1 MRTTPIIYV
10 LDVGQGSCNVID
22 LGRKAPKNGK
32 HPGRVGNRAIVI
44 DCGPATPKVLP
55 QLLAERGIDWIDG
68 LILTHSDQDHVGG
81 LRALVEHCKGRI
93 SQVYYTFD
101 RIDLKDLGVQLD
113 DYVRKQWILNT
124 PIQVTVNGSEEQLYP
139 AVVHTLP
146 TSESE
151 RPRKVYPKSRV
162 KLYALSPSG
171 HGGTQDAKKPGK
183 RNHVSMVC
191 LLRIDDTNLLFPGDS
206 HVDNWKRIIEIRQN
220 RPLAA
225 KAIVVPHHG
234 GIVYNNQ
241 KDLDWLYQK
250 AIKTDFG
257 IISAGTNN
265 QPGHP
270 KPDVLKALYAEK
282 IKVVCTEITPNCS
295 GCSKN
300 KIGKEKHRKL
310 RTLRPSFSSLTNNDK
325 VPCNG
330 TIEFWINNNR
340 IEFAPPTD
348 KAMDDSWTDEQKNR
362 CPLM

>member
-55 QLLAERGIDWIDG
+55 QLLAERGIDWIDC
-68 LILTHSDQDHVGG
+68 LIVTHSDQDHVGG

-113 DYVRKQWILNT
+113 EYVHKKWILNA

-139 AVVHTLP
+139 AAVHTLLR
-146 TSESE
+146 SENE
-151 RPRKVYPKSRV
+151 LPRKVYPKSRV

-171 HGGTQDAKKPGK
+171 HAGTQDAKKRRK

-206 HVDNWKRIIEIRQN
+206 HVDNWKRIIDIRQN

-234 GIVYNNQ
+234 GIVYNNP
-241 KDLDWLYQK
+241 KDLNWLYQS

-257 IISAGTNN
+257 IISAGTDNDDD
-265 QPGHP
+265 HP
-270 KPDVLKALYAEK
+270 NSDVLNALYTEK
-282 IKVVCTEITPNCS
+282 VKVVCTEITPNCS

-300 KIGKEKHRKL
+300 KIGKEKQRKL
-310 RTLRPSFSSLTNNDK
+310 RILRPSFSSLQSNSK
-325 VPCNG
+325 IPCNG
-330 TIEFWINNNR
+330 TIEFWIDNNE
-340 IEFAPPTD
+340 IEFAAPTD
-348 KAMDDSWTDEQKNR
+348 KAMDHAWTVSQEKC

>member
-22 LGRKAPKNGK
+22 LGRKAPKDGK

-55 QLLAERGIDWIDG
+55 QLLAERGIDWIDC

-81 LRALVEHCKGRI
+81 LPALVEHCRGRI
-93 SQVYYTFD
+93 AQVYYTFD
-101 RIDLKDLGVQLD
+101 RIDLMDLGVQLD
-113 DYVRKQWILNT
+113 EYAQKKWILNT
-124 PIQVTVNGSEEQLYP
+124 PIQVTVNGSEEQLFP
-139 AVVHTLP
+139 LP
-146 TSESE
+146 IYETPKSESE
-151 RPRKVYPKSRV
+151 LPRKVSRKSRV

-191 LLRIDDTNLLFPGDS
+191 LLRIDESNLLFPGDS
-206 HVDNWKRIIEIRQN
+206 HVDNWRRIIEMRQY
-220 RPLAA
+220 RSLAA
-225 KAIVVPHHG
+225 KATVVPHHG

-241 KDLDWLYQK
+241 TDLDWLYK
-250 AIKTDFG
+250 EAIKTDFG
-257 IISAGTNN
+257 IISAGTIN

-270 KPDVLKALYAEK
+270 NLDVLKALYAEN

-295 GCSKN
+295 GCTERE
-300 KIGKEKHRKL
+300 IGNQKHRKL
-310 RTLRPSFSSLTNNDK
+310 RTLRPSFSSLNNNK

-340 IEFAPPTD
+340 IEFAPPTN
-348 KAMDDSWTDEQKNR
+348 KAMDSTWTAEQQKG